1 MEYDLFTTI
10 FNSSDYMTVFD
21 DPAHPQYMLF
31 NRDSKTLSPLTA
43 ENCITDEEKKMQS
56 DFTGSTELLLNK
68 LIAAIRNIVDIIKN
82 FIKTIIGAAKG

>member
-1 MEYDLFTTI
+1 
-10 FNSSDYMTVFD
+10 
-21 DPAHPQYMLF
+21 
-31 NRDSKTLSPLTA
+31 
-43 ENCITDEEKKMQS
+43 MQS